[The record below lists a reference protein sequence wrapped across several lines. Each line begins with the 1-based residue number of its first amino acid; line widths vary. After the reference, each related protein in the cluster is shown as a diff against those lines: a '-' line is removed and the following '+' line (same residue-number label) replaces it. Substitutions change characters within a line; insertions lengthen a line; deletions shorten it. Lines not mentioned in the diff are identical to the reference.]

1 MRGAPVA
8 KTQSMGVAIRQAQ
21 HEALVPARDSWLDA
35 LTKLVPGEVI
45 AAYTA
50 VLQIEGVEES
60 SFAQVAIVAALSPL
74 APLVLFASAR
84 RSRASVHPLQYV
96 VRTLA
101 FVLYALARSPGLLDP
116 SGGLQWI
123 AGAGMFVVSLLAAL
137 VIAPPAR

>member
-1 MRGAPVA
+1 M
-8 KTQSMGVAIRQAQ
+8 TQSMGVAIRQAQ
-21 HEALVPARDSWLDA
+21 HAPLVPVRDSWVDA

-50 VLQIEGVEES
+50 VLQLQGIAES
-60 SFAQVAIVAALSPL
+60 FFAQVAIVAAFSPL
-74 APLVLFASAR
+74 APLVLLASAR
-84 RSRASVHPLQYV
+84 RSRAPVHRLQYV

-101 FVLYALARSPGLLDP
+101 FVLYALARSPALLDP